1 MRMHSRSI
9 NSMEKQECILTAFT
23 LHLDAEMRGKL
34 AGPSW
39 DALHASAD
47 VIHVR
52 RVERVSA
59 WHVTIVP
66 GQTVTRVATDTRTW
80 QQIHVMLFL
89 KVFDPYCR

>member
-1 MRMHSRSI
+1 MWMHSPSS
-9 NSMEKQECILTAFT
+9 NSREKKQDCIGLLTAFT

-39 DALHASAD
+39 NALHASAD

-59 WHVTIVP
+59 WHVTIVL

-80 QQIHVMLFL
+80 QQIHVM
-89 KVFDPYCR
+89 